1 MDYLNL
7 HEAAGRRRPTMRPP
21 SRTQTKIA
29 LVVVALAVGLLVGVQ
44 AGRRDD
50 GTARLAAESPEDLVR
65 ILSDL
70 NSEADQLARQVADLR
85 LKLFQYQGT
94 AEREGLAVRDAR
106 KTLRD
111 LQVLAGTTDVRGP
124 GILLQI
130 DDPRA
135 RVSWEPMLDL
145 VQELRDAGAE
155 AIAVSDVRVVA
166 STWFAPTEAGITIDG
181 EQLVAPYRVQAIGD
195 PPSLREALGIP
206 GGPIS
211 LIEAQPGVT
220 ISVEERDRMRLPA
233 LRREIAFRYARPA
246 S

>member
-1 MDYLNL
+1 MDYLGL
-7 HEAAGRRRPTMRPP
+7 HEPGPRRPTMRPP
-21 SRTQTKIA
+21 SRTQTRIA

-44 AGRRDD
+44 AGRQDD
-50 GTARLAAESPEDLVR
+50 GTARLAAESPEDLAR

-70 NSEADQLARQVADLR
+70 NAEADQLARQVSDLR
-85 LKLFQYQGT
+85 VRLFRYEGT
-94 AEREGLAVRDAR
+94 AEREDLALRDAR

-111 LQVLAGTTDVRGP
+111 LEVLAGTTEVRGP
-124 GILLQI
+124 GLAVEIGDQM
-130 DDPRA
+130 A

-155 AIAVSDVRVVA
+155 AVAVSGMRVVA
-166 STWFAPTEAGITIDG
+166 SSWFAPAEPGVTIDG
-181 EQLVAPYRVQAIGD
+181 EQLVPPYRVEAIGD
-195 PPSLREALGIP
+195 PSGLREALGIP

-220 ISVEERDRMRLPA
+220 IAVEERDRLRLPA
-233 LRREIAFRYARPA
+233 LRREITFRYARPT

>member
-1 MDYLNL
+1 MDYLDL
-7 HEAAGRRRPTMRPP
+7 HEASGRRRPTMRPS

-44 AGRRDD
+44 AGRQDE
-50 GTARLAAESPEDLVR
+50 GAARLAAESPEDLAR

-70 NSEADQLARQVADLR
+70 NAEADQLARQVADLR
-85 LKLFQYQGT
+85 LKLFQYEGT
-94 AEREGLAVRDAR
+94 AEREDLALRDAR

-124 GILLQI
+124 GVAVEIGDQMG
-130 DDPRA
+130 

-155 AIAVSDVRVVA
+155 AIAVNDVRVVA
-166 STWFAPTEAGITIDG
+166 STWFAPREAGITIDG
-181 EQLVAPYRVQAIGD
+181 EQLVPPYLIQAIGD

-206 GGPIS
+206 GGPIL

-220 ISVEERDRMRLPA
+220 ITIEERGRMRLPA

>member
-1 MDYLNL
+1 MDYLDL
-7 HEAAGRRRPTMRPP
+7 HEASGRRRPTMRPP

-44 AGRRDD
+44 AGRQDE
-50 GTARLAAESPEDLVR
+50 GAARLAAESPEDLAR

-70 NSEADQLARQVADLR
+70 NAEADQLARQVADLR
-85 LKLFQYQGT
+85 LKLFQYEGT
-94 AEREGLAVRDAR
+94 AEREDLALRDAR
-106 KTLRD
+106 KTFRD

-124 GILLQI
+124 GVAVEIGDQMG
-130 DDPRA
+130 

-155 AIAVSDVRVVA
+155 AIAVNDVRVVA
-166 STWFAPTEAGITIDG
+166 STWFAPREAGITIDG
-181 EQLVAPYRVQAIGD
+181 EQLVPPYLIQAIGD

-206 GGPIS
+206 GGPIL

-220 ISVEERDRMRLPA
+220 ITIEDRGRIRLPA

>member
-1 MDYLNL
+1 MDYLDL
-7 HEAAGRRRPTMRPP
+7 HGAPGSRRPTMRPP

-44 AGRRDD
+44 ASRQNGA
-50 GTARLAAESPEDLVR
+50 TARLAAESPEDLAR

-70 NSEADQLARQVADLR
+70 NAEADQLARQVADLR
-85 LKLFQYQGT
+85 LKLFRYEGT
-94 AEREGLAVRDAR
+94 AEREDLALRDAR

-124 GILLQI
+124 GLTIEI
-130 DDPRA
+130 GDPTA
-135 RVSWEPMLDL
+135 RVTWEPVLDL

-155 AIAVSDVRVVA
+155 AISVSGVRVVA
-166 STWFAPTEAGITIDG
+166 SSWFGPAEAGVTIDG
-181 EQLVAPYRVQAIGD
+181 EVLVPPYEVHAIGEPAD
-195 PPSLREALGIP
+195 LREALAIP

-220 ISVEERDRMRLPA
+220 IMVDERDRLRLPA
-233 LRREIAFRYARPA
+233 LRREITFRYARPT

>member
-1 MDYLNL
+1 MDYLGL
-7 HEAAGRRRPTMRPP
+7 HDASGRRRPTMRPP
-21 SRTQTKIA
+21 SRTQTRVA

-50 GTARLAAESPEDLVR
+50 ATARLAAESPEDLAR

-70 NSEADQLARQVADLR
+70 NAEADQLQRQVADLR
-85 LKLFQYQGT
+85 LKLFRYEGT
-94 AEREGLAVRDAR
+94 AEREGLALRDAR
-106 KTLRD
+106 KALRD
-111 LQVLAGTTDVRGP
+111 LQVLAGTTEVRGP
-124 GILLQI
+124 GLEVDIGDQM
-130 DDPRA
+130 A

-166 STWFAPTEAGITIDG
+166 STWFAPAEAGITVDG
-181 EQLVAPYRVQAIGD
+181 EVLVPPYRIGAIGD
-195 PPSLREALGIP
+195 PAALREALGIP

-211 LIEAQPGVT
+211 VIEAQPGVS
-220 ISVEERDRMRLPA
+220 IALEERNRIRLPA